1 MHNTQDQP
9 FGPSSILKFSKEY
22 KHKGDRTGWVKNNE
36 DSYSYLIR
44 IFGDTYVLSKK
55 TVTEKEYFKYILQ
68 GDRRGDDSK

>member
-1 MHNTQDQP
+1 MHNIQDRP
-9 FGPSSILKFSKEY
+9 FGPSSILKFSKED
-22 KHKGDRTGWVKNNE
+22 KGDRTGWVKNNE

-44 IFGDTYVLSKK
+44 IFGDTFVLSKK